1 MNKNFSNIAGII
13 NYIRRI
19 FERMESCR
27 EDLMISEEK
36 VKIQNANIKSSNV
49 NVKSSNAYVK
59 SSDAN
64 IKSSKANVKSSK
76 ANVRSLKANIKSL
89 KANIKS
95 SKANIRSSNANI
107 RSNGAYKKDAGTK
120 KRRSIGL
127 EIYQNAD
134 MYLHYS
140 NYIVIYA
147 SNSLPVI
154 NIILVKLTGTGV
166 TGKMIMIIFS
176 DSDSVIFYLNFN
188 EAIQTFDGVIERYC
202 GVPP

>member
-1 MNKNFSNIAGII
+1 
-13 NYIRRI
+13 
-19 FERMESCR
+19 
-27 EDLMISEEK
+27 
-36 VKIQNANIKSSNV
+36 
-49 NVKSSNAYVK
+49 
-59 SSDAN
+59 
-64 IKSSKANVKSSK
+64 
-76 ANVRSLKANIKSL
+76 
-89 KANIKS
+89 
-95 SKANIRSSNANI
+95 
-107 RSNGAYKKDAGTK
+107 
-120 KRRSIGL
+120 
-127 EIYQNAD
+127 

>member
-166 TGKMIMIIFS
+166 TGKMILIIFS